1 MAVIGDPG
9 EHIEYRGFVIV
20 AARRKRIGGLFQVNL
35 GSNEPTF
42 QGLLSPED
50 QVIEGAT
57 RDEAI
62 TVAKRRVDYILRG
75 SPN

>member
-20 AARRKRIGGLFQVNL
+20 GAQRKRMGGFFQVNL

-42 QGLLSPED
+42 QRLLSPDD

-62 TVAKRRVDYILRG
+62 TAAKHRVDYILRG
-75 SPN
+75 SPT